1 MQIGTVLNREL
12 RYGGGRGFF
21 WINRENIVASRDSGA
36 GDLYPIY
43 ATYEVPELPAS
54 MISDMERQKCITTLP
69 RDPVAAKP
77 SPPRTDGQIL
87 TSENVGCTKDL
98 KTALGQKA
106 PDYCTS
112 SEANSGILLD
122 EFKVERNKDN
132 SINVKIRVFNRG
144 TADGIVE
151 IYDSRN
157 RLQGIKI
164 IDGNRPPTGLI
175 QSGTDLFTKVP
186 SSLFSRYPLGD
197 TRRDLKEQSIDFTI
211 PSRGYAQ
218 ITKSSNFAL
227 WHNTAM
233 IALEI
238 AQLAG
243 GDPEFVNSETVKQ
256 LVSGFAR
263 EFATS
268 SVINIFKGEVSL
280 QSIVSLDFV
289 DKKKLA
295 EVLQKLLQYSVTIEK
310 DPSKNPILGAFS
322 EVYQTAGNV
331 GLERI
336 LDMYVLPGLGTLA
349 KGVRVGGEV
358 VNIAAKAI
366 DTSNA
371 INSGRKS
378 TIILRDSQ

>member
-1 MQIGTVLNREL
+1 
-12 RYGGGRGFF
+12 
-21 WINRENIVASRDSGA
+21 
-36 GDLYPIY
+36 
-43 ATYEVPELPAS
+43 
-54 MISDMERQKCITTLP
+54 
-69 RDPVAAKP
+69 
-77 SPPRTDGQIL
+77 
-87 TSENVGCTKDL
+87 
-98 KTALGQKA
+98 
-106 PDYCTS
+106 
-112 SEANSGILLD
+112 
-122 EFKVERNKDN
+122 
-132 SINVKIRVFNRG
+132 
-144 TADGIVE
+144 
-151 IYDSRN
+151 
-157 RLQGIKI
+157 
-164 IDGNRPPTGLI
+164 
-175 QSGTDLFTKVP
+175 
-186 SSLFSRYPLGD
+186 
-197 TRRDLKEQSIDFTI
+197 
-211 PSRGYAQ
+211 
-218 ITKSSNFAL
+218 
-227 WHNTAM
+227 M

-280 QSIVSLDFV
+280 QSIVSLDFM
-289 DKKKLA
+289 DKNKLA

-378 TIILRDSQ
+378 TIILREGLLAHAAP